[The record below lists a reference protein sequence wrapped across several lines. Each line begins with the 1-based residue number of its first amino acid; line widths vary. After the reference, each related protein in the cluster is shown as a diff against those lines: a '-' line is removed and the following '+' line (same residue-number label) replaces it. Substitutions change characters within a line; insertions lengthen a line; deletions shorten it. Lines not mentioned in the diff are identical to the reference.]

1 MKGGP
6 IVATDH
12 TVIIGWSPLGFN
24 SHGLAIANE
33 NQGKCSVAILC
44 PGSKVKLEE
53 SVADLP
59 MKTTKIVVRK
69 GKSTSLSDFDQVRL
83 NAARNVIVLGSGT
96 PRNTTARSFA
106 TLLALAPVSRRTPNS
121 MQKSLVVS
129 RMKPTERQR
138 SLPQSIRSPSSTFG
152 FCWRG

>member
-1 MKGGP
+1 M
-6 IVATDH
+6 
-12 TVIIGWSPLGFN
+12 IIGWSPLGFRILTE
-24 SHGLAIANE
+24 LAIANE

-83 NAARNVIVLGSGT
+83 NAARNVIVLGEWDSEEHD
-96 PRNTTARSFA
+96 SQVIA
-106 TLLALAPVSRRTPNS
+106 TLLALARYRERTPNS